1 MSFISHAADLCD
13 LAASDTGRP
22 PMRRLIAAT
31 LATLALSSA
40 LAGCATVAPRLDAAA
55 DVHALLI
62 AIRDNDR
69 AMFDRL
75 VDRPALK
82 AEIQSRLMDE
92 TRRDGRVP
100 AVLAAILAP
109 AVADVAGEALIRPE
123 VFRGLA
129 EAYGYRRDTPIPGPL
144 IISTLVRPRG
154 DGLVCAATSR
164 GGPCDLVFA
173 HGADGRWR
181 LAGYDGDLSRLRIG
195 R

>member
-1 MSFISHAADLCD
+1 
-13 LAASDTGRP
+13 
-22 PMRRLIAAT
+22 MRRLIV
-31 LATLALSSA
+31 LALSA
-40 LAGCATVAPRLDAAA
+40 LALVGCATVAPRLDAAA

-69 AMFDRL
+69 VMFDRL

-82 AEIQSRLMDE
+82 AEIQSRLMEE

-100 AVLAAILAP
+100 AVLAALIAP

-129 EAYGYRRDTPIPGPL
+129 EAYGYRRDVAIPGPL
-144 IISTLVRPRG
+144 AISTLIRPRG
-154 DGLVCAATSR
+154 EGVVCAATSR

-173 HGADGRWR
+173 QGADGRWR
-181 LAGYDGDLSRLRIG
+181 LAGYDGELSKLRVT